1 MGSTKWNERFTD
13 ATSPGRPA
21 SVLADNQHLLPANG
35 RALDLAC
42 GLGGNALLLASRGLQ
57 VDALDSSSVAL
68 AKLTA
73 FAHEQNLPVTAQLC
87 DIERDWRPRPTY
99 DVIVC
104 SHYLHRP
111 ACAHIVAALKP
122 GGLLY
127 YQTFT
132 IDKLTSAGPSTQH
145 YLLCTGELLSLFQGL
160 APIYY
165 REDARYGDLN
175 YGQRDTASLVASKAG
190 TATL

>member
-1 MGSTKWNERFTD
+1 MDSSKWDKRFSG
-13 ATSPGRPA
+13 ATSPGNPA
-21 SVLADNQHLLPANG
+21 SVLADNQHLLPASG

-42 GLGGNALLLASRGLQ
+42 GLGSNALLLASRGLQ

-73 FAHEQNLPVTAQLC
+73 FAAGLNLHVAAQLC
-87 DIERDWRPRPTY
+87 DIERNWQPQPTY

-111 ACAHIVAALKP
+111 ACAQIITALKP

-132 IDKLTSAGPSTQH
+132 VDKLSSAGPATQH
-145 YLLCTGELLSLFQGL
+145 YLLRTGELLSLFQGL
-160 APIYY
+160 RPIYF
-165 REDARYGDLN
+165 REDSRYGDLTH
-175 YGQRDTASLVASKAG
+175 GQRDTASLVASKVG
-190 TATL
+190 TAIL